1 MKGGGQMTA
10 IETIRML
17 MQQEG
22 YTLSE
27 LAEYSDLG
35 SKSNICQMLS
45 REDLKVGTFVKML
58 EVMGYQLVA
67 QGANDNEVV
76 IDNEEG

>member
-1 MKGGGQMTA
+1 MTA
-10 IETIRML
+10 IETIRIL

-58 EVMGYQLVA
+58 EVMGYQLVV
-67 QGANDNEVV
+67 QGANDNEFV

>member
-1 MKGGGQMTA
+1 MTA

-58 EVMGYQLVA
+58 EVMGYQLVV
-67 QGANDNEVV
+67 QGANDNEFV

>member
-1 MKGGGQMTA
+1 
-10 IETIRML
+10 

-67 QGANDNEVV
+67 QGANGSEFVV
-76 IDNEEG
+76 DNEEG

>member
-1 MKGGGQMTA
+1 MTA

-22 YTLSE
+22 YSLSE

-67 QGANDNEVV
+67 QGANDNEFV

>member
-1 MKGGGQMTA
+1 MTA
-10 IETIRML
+10 IEAVRSL
-17 MQQEG
+17 MEQEG

-58 EVMGYQLVA
+58 EVMGYQLIA
-67 QGANDNEVV
+67 QGTDDGEII
-76 IDNEEG
+76 IDYEEG

>member
-1 MKGGGQMTA
+1 MTA
-10 IETIRML
+10 IETIRLL

-67 QGANDNEVV
+67 QGANDNKFV
-76 IDNEEG
+76 IDSEEG

>member
-1 MKGGGQMTA
+1 MTA
-10 IETIRML
+10 IEAVRSL
-17 MQQEG
+17 MEQEG

-58 EVMGYQLVA
+58 EVMGYQLIA
-67 QGANDNEVV
+67 QGSDDKELI

>member
-1 MKGGGQMTA
+1 MTA
-10 IETIRML
+10 IETIRLL

-67 QGANDNEVV
+67 QGANDNEFV

>member
-1 MKGGGQMTA
+1 MTA

-67 QGANDNEVV
+67 QGANDNEFV

>member
-1 MKGGGQMTA
+1 MTA

-76 IDNEEG
+76 IDNEEGLKK

>member
-1 MKGGGQMTA
+1 MTA
-10 IETIRML
+10 IETIRLL

-58 EVMGYQLVA
+58 EVMGYQLIA
-67 QGANDNEVV
+67 QGANDNEFV

>member
-1 MKGGGQMTA
+1 MTA

-27 LAEYSDLG
+27 LAKYSDLG

>member
-1 MKGGGQMTA
+1 MTA

-67 QGANDNEVV
+67 QGTNDNEFV

>member
-1 MKGGGQMTA
+1 MTA
-10 IETIRML
+10 IETIRLL

-22 YTLSE
+22 YSLSE

-67 QGANDNEVV
+67 QGANGSEFVV
-76 IDNEEG
+76 DNEEG

>member
-1 MKGGGQMTA
+1 MTA
-10 IETIRML
+10 IETIRIL

-67 QGANDNEVV
+67 QGTNDNEFV

>member
-1 MKGGGQMTA
+1 MTA

>member
-1 MKGGGQMTA
+1 MTA

-45 REDLKVGTFVKML
+45 RDDLKVGTFVKML